1 MPKVLEKFD
10 VTLLILGDGPLRSN
24 LLNKI
29 KKFNLK
35 DNIKFFG
42 YTFGEKKLDLLK
54 ASDILIMTSLNEGLP
69 VTLLEGLAT
78 KKTIITTKV
87 GGIGD
92 LIKNNYNGILIK
104 SKSKE
109 EISNA
114 IIKLFRDSELMEKL
128 SRNAYNMSKNYD
140 WEVISKKYNKLM
152 SS

>member
-1 MPKVLEKFD
+1 
-10 VTLLILGDGPLRSN
+10 
-24 LLNKI
+24 
-29 KKFNLK
+29 
-35 DNIKFFG
+35 IKFFG